1 MKRTIYP
8 KLLAWKNNHRRK
20 PLLLQGARQVGKTYI
35 VEEFGVSEYGTFVKF
50 NFEQN
55 PALGELFKKNL
66 NPADII
72 ENLSLYYGKKISSQD
87 TLIFFDEIQIAP
99 EVLTSLKYFQEEAPE
114 YHIIAAGSL
123 LGVSVAKE
131 SSFPVGKVNFM
142 MLYPMSFYE
151 YLIAFGEELLAEKI
165 HKKNNP
171 EPFLE
176 VIHESLLSH
185 LKMYLYLGGMPEVL
199 QEYKTNGDI
208 ALAREIQNEIL
219 EAYSRDFSKYSDK
232 ILTIKITEFWQSIP
246 RQLAKE
252 KKKFK
257 YSEARKKSRASTF
270 EQAVTWLKKAGLI
283 NVAYNISVPKL
294 PLSGYADFSKFKVY
308 LLDCGL
314 LGAMLNISSDII
326 ITGNQLF
333 AEYNGAFIENFV
345 ASEFVSRGVK
355 ELYYWTS
362 KSDAEVDF
370 ILQNNNTILPLEVKS
385 GLNRNIKSLRSY
397 ADRYHPHKI
406 YRTSPRNFTEDN
418 DCINIPLYGAFLM
431 AKNDSNTFF
440 SQKDLSY

>member
-1 MKRTIYP
+1 MKRTVYS

-20 PLLLQGARQVGKTYI
+20 PLLLQGARQVGKTYL
-35 VEEFGVSEYGTFVKF
+35 VEAFGKSEYGTFVKF

-55 PALGELFKKNL
+55 PTLGELFKKNL
-66 NPADII
+66 RPADII
-72 ENLSLYYGKKISSQD
+72 ENLSLYSGKKISSQD
-87 TLIFFDEIQIAP
+87 TLIFFDEIQIVP

-123 LGVSVAKE
+123 PGVSVAKE

-142 MLYPMSFYE
+142 MLYPMSFLE
-151 YLIAFGEELLAEKI
+151 YLVAFGEELLAEKLQE
-165 HKKNNP
+165 KQDA

-176 VIHESLLSH
+176 VIHERLLSH
-185 LKMYLYLGGMPEVL
+185 FKRYLYLGGMPEVL

-208 ALAREIQNEIL
+208 ALVREIQNEIL

-232 ILTIKITEFWQSIP
+232 NLAIKITEFWQSIP

-252 KKKFK
+252 NKKFK
-257 YSEARKKSRASTF
+257 YSDARKKSRASTF
-270 EQAVTWLKKAGLI
+270 EQAIIWLKKAGLI
-283 NVAYNISVPKL
+283 NVAYNISAPKL
-294 PLSGYADFSKFKVY
+294 PLSGYADSAKFKVY
-308 LLDCGL
+308 HLDCGL

-326 ITGNQLF
+326 ITGDQLF

-345 ASEFVSRGVK
+345 ASELVTTGVK

-370 ILQNNNTILPLEVKS
+370 ILQNNNNNTILPLEVKS

-397 ADRYHPHKI
+397 ADKYQPQKI

-418 DCINIPLYGAFLM
+418 DFINIPLYGSFLL
-431 AKNDSNTFF
+431 AGRGVSLNV
-440 SQKDLSY
+440 